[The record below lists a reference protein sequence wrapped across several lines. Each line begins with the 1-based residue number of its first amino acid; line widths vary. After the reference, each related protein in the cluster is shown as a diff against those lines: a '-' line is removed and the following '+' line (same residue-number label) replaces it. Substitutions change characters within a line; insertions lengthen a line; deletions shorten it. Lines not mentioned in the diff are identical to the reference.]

1 MVLEFEVWIKIRN
14 GLFNGTKS
22 FFRDFFVV
30 FGLDINFKDP
40 LISKKVNL
48 TIMIVLNK
56 KFFYIGNEGT
66 SPRLSRVFA
75 RIDKVNPVLLYENW
89 LGMDV
94 DELKSLIVDW
104 GQRVDLR
111 VGFHIQV
118 IDDWRLFHGYFEGAD
133 LVVNSK

>member
-94 DELKSLIVDW
+94 DELKSLIVD
-104 GQRVDLR
+104 
-111 VGFHIQV
+111 
-118 IDDWRLFHGYFEGAD
+118 
-133 LVVNSK
+133 